1 MVSNEIS
8 PHFFYIILTIYFYL
22 AVFWTISLVWGL
34 VCSLPHTLGTTS
46 SAEGNPLTL
55 AIGFGMYALGLATE
69 TKSDFQKWIFKQN
82 NPGQY
87 CNDGLW
93 SVSQHPNFFGNLL
106 MWTGILVMNS
116 DGLIDTSGTDEG
128 ILATLYGSR
137 RLILACLSP
146 LFLWTLFSGQ
156 ANGDMTNAV
165 ELAQK
170 KYGNDEGYLRS
181 LELPQIVPNVF
192 AWLKKL
198 FT

>member
-1 MVSNEIS
+1 M
-8 PHFFYIILTIYFYL
+8 
-22 AVFWTISLVWGL
+22 
-34 VCSLPHTLGTTS
+34 PHTLGTTS
-46 SAEGNPLTL
+46 SGEGNPVTL

-82 NPGQY
+82 NPGKY
-87 CNDGLW
+87 CNEGLW

-106 MWTGILVMNS
+106 MWTGILVMNA
-116 DGLIDTSGTDEG
+116 DGLIGTSGTDEG

-156 ANGDMTNAV
+156 ANGDMTNAF

-170 KYGNDEGYLRS
+170 KYGSDEGYLRS
-181 LELPQIVPNVF
+181 LELPKIVPNVF

-198 FT
+198 ILENFILLENFLK